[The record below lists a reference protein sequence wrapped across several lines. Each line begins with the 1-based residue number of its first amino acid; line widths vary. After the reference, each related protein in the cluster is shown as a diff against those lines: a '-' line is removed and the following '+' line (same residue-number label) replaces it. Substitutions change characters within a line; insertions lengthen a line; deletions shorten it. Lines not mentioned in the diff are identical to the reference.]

1 MHMKRYSTTVIMH
14 IVAIA
19 AFAVGCFQAF
29 LLGMPFTGVLL
40 LIFLIG
46 FGFSLYRL
54 QMIQVRLMQQLARN
68 IRCSDTSINFVSGY
82 RNSQMEEMVQELR
95 EAMRIYRMRT
105 MEANEMESWQKLIRV
120 MGHEIM
126 NSITPII
133 SLSETLGSR
142 AVDERSYAYMQQG
155 VQIIHKRSKGLLEFV
170 ENYRRLTRIPLPK
183 KEKVE
188 LGTLLSDLKNLFPDN
203 FIHILPPSTEI
214 YLQADRV
221 QIEQVLINLVRNA
234 REACNAVEWDERNCN
249 PGGGDSAVCP
259 NAAAVDGAGSGAGS
273 GVDAGA
279 GSGAGSG
286 GDSGADSGVG
296 SGAGCIGPRIE
307 VSVFH
312 YPEWRVALS
321 VADNGEGILP
331 DVLDKIFVPFFTTK
345 EGGSGIGLSLC
356 RQIMHLHGGSI
367 TATST
372 PGNGT
377 CFTLLFP

>member
-1 MHMKRYSTTVIMH
+1 MH

-40 LIFLIG
+40 LIFLAG
-46 FGFSLYRL
+46 FGYSLYRL

-142 AVDERSYAYMQQG
+142 TVDEKSYAYMQQG

-188 LGTLLSDLKNLFPDN
+188 LGTLLRDLKNLFPDN

-234 REACNAVEWDERNCN
+234 REACNAVEWDE
-249 PGGGDSAVCP
+249 
-259 NAAAVDGAGSGAGS
+259 
-273 GVDAGA
+273 
-279 GSGAGSG
+279 
-286 GDSGADSGVG
+286 
-296 SGAGCIGPRIE
+296 CIGPRIE

-312 YPEWRVALS
+312 HPEWRVAIS

-331 DVLDKIFVPFFTTK
+331 EVLDKIFVPFFTTK

>member
-1 MHMKRYSTTVIMH
+1 MHMKRYSTIVIMH

-155 VQIIHKRSKGLLEFV
+155 MQIIHKRSKGLLEFV

-188 LGTLLSDLKNLFPDN
+188 LGTLLRDLKNLFPDN
-203 FIHILPPSTEI
+203 FIHILPPSSEI

-234 REACNAVEWDERNCN
+234 REACNAVEWDE
-249 PGGGDSAVCP
+249 
-259 NAAAVDGAGSGAGS
+259 
-273 GVDAGA
+273 
-279 GSGAGSG
+279 
-286 GDSGADSGVG
+286 
-296 SGAGCIGPRIE
+296 CIGPRIE

-312 YPEWRVALS
+312 HPEWRVAIS

-331 DVLDKIFVPFFTTK
+331 EVLDKIFVPFFTTK

-372 PGNGT
+372 PGPGT

>member
-1 MHMKRYSTTVIMH
+1 MHMKRYSTIVIMH

-142 AVDERSYAYMQQG
+142 TVDEKSYAYMQQG

-188 LGTLLSDLKNLFPDN
+188 LGTLLRDLKNLFPDN

-214 YLQADRV
+214 HLQADRV

-234 REACNAVEWDERNCN
+234 REACNAVEWDE
-249 PGGGDSAVCP
+249 
-259 NAAAVDGAGSGAGS
+259 
-273 GVDAGA
+273 
-279 GSGAGSG
+279 
-286 GDSGADSGVG
+286 
-296 SGAGCIGPRIE
+296 CIGPRIE
-307 VSVFH
+307 VSVSH
-312 YPEWRVALS
+312 HPEWRVAIS

-331 DVLDKIFVPFFTTK
+331 EVLDKIFVPFFTTK

>member
-1 MHMKRYSTTVIMH
+1 MHMKRYSTIVIMH

-40 LIFLIG
+40 LIFLAG
-46 FGFSLYRL
+46 FGYSLYRL

-142 AVDERSYAYMQQG
+142 TVDEKSYAYMQQG

-188 LGTLLSDLKNLFPDN
+188 LGTLLRDLKNLFPDN

-234 REACNAVEWDERNCN
+234 REACNAVEWNE
-249 PGGGDSAVCP
+249 
-259 NAAAVDGAGSGAGS
+259 
-273 GVDAGA
+273 
-279 GSGAGSG
+279 
-286 GDSGADSGVG
+286 
-296 SGAGCIGPRIE
+296 CIGPRIE

-312 YPEWRVALS
+312 HPEWRVALS

-331 DVLDKIFVPFFTTK
+331 EVLDKIFVPFFTTK

-372 PGNGT
+372 PGTGT

>member
-54 QMIQVRLMQQLARN
+54 QMIQIRLMQQLARN

-142 AVDERSYAYMQQG
+142 AVDEKSYAYMQQG

-170 ENYRRLTRIPLPK
+170 ENYRRLTRIPLPQ

-188 LGTLLSDLKNLFPDN
+188 LGTLLRDLKNLFPDN
-203 FIHILPPSTEI
+203 FIHILPPSSEI

-234 REACNAVEWDERNCN
+234 REACNAVEWDE
-249 PGGGDSAVCP
+249 
-259 NAAAVDGAGSGAGS
+259 
-273 GVDAGA
+273 
-279 GSGAGSG
+279 
-286 GDSGADSGVG
+286 
-296 SGAGCIGPRIE
+296 CIGPRIE
-307 VSVFH
+307 VSVSNH
-312 YPEWRVALS
+312 PEWRVAIS

-331 DVLDKIFVPFFTTK
+331 EVLDKIFVPFFTTK

-372 PGNGT
+372 PGTGT

>member
-1 MHMKRYSTTVIMH
+1 MH

-82 RNSQMEEMVQELR
+82 RNTQMEEMVQELR

-142 AVDERSYAYMQQG
+142 TVDEKSYAYMQQG

-188 LGTLLSDLKNLFPDN
+188 LGTLLRDLKNLFPDN

-234 REACNAVEWDERNCN
+234 REACNAVEWDE
-249 PGGGDSAVCP
+249 
-259 NAAAVDGAGSGAGS
+259 
-273 GVDAGA
+273 
-279 GSGAGSG
+279 
-286 GDSGADSGVG
+286 
-296 SGAGCIGPRIE
+296 CIGPRIE

-312 YPEWRVALS
+312 HPEWRVAVS

-331 DVLDKIFVPFFTTK
+331 EVLDKIFVPFFTTK

-372 PGNGT
+372 PGTGT

>member
-1 MHMKRYSTTVIMH
+1 MHMKRYSTIVIMH

-142 AVDERSYAYMQQG
+142 TVDEKSYAYMQQG

-170 ENYRRLTRIPLPK
+170 ENYRRLTRIPLPQ

-188 LGTLLSDLKNLFPDN
+188 LGTLLRDLKNLFPDN

-234 REACNAVEWDERNCN
+234 REACNAVEWDE
-249 PGGGDSAVCP
+249 
-259 NAAAVDGAGSGAGS
+259 
-273 GVDAGA
+273 
-279 GSGAGSG
+279 
-286 GDSGADSGVG
+286 
-296 SGAGCIGPRIE
+296 CIGPRIE
-307 VSVFH
+307 VSVSNH
-312 YPEWRVALS
+312 PEWRVALS

-331 DVLDKIFVPFFTTK
+331 EVLDKIFVPFFTTK

-367 TATST
+367 SATST
-372 PGNGT
+372 PGTGT
-377 CFTLLFP
+377 CFILMFP

>member
-1 MHMKRYSTTVIMH
+1 MKRYSTTVIMH

-19 AFAVGCFQAF
+19 TFAVGCFQAF

-142 AVDERSYAYMQQG
+142 TVDEKSYAYMQQG

-188 LGTLLSDLKNLFPDN
+188 LGTLLRDLKNLFPDN
-203 FIHILPPSTEI
+203 FIHILPPSSEI

-234 REACNAVEWDERNCN
+234 REACNAVEWDE
-249 PGGGDSAVCP
+249 
-259 NAAAVDGAGSGAGS
+259 
-273 GVDAGA
+273 
-279 GSGAGSG
+279 
-286 GDSGADSGVG
+286 
-296 SGAGCIGPRIE
+296 CIRPRIE

-312 YPEWRVALS
+312 HPEWRVAIS

-331 DVLDKIFVPFFTTK
+331 EVLDKIFVPFFTTK

-372 PGNGT
+372 PGTGT

>member
-142 AVDERSYAYMQQG
+142 TVDEKSYAYMQQG

-188 LGTLLSDLKNLFPDN
+188 LGTLLRDLKNLFPDN
-203 FIHILPPSTEI
+203 FIHILPPSSEI

-234 REACNAVEWDERNCN
+234 REACNAVEWDE
-249 PGGGDSAVCP
+249 
-259 NAAAVDGAGSGAGS
+259 
-273 GVDAGA
+273 
-279 GSGAGSG
+279 
-286 GDSGADSGVG
+286 
-296 SGAGCIGPRIE
+296 CIGPRIE
-307 VSVFH
+307 VSVSH
-312 YPEWRVALS
+312 HPEWRVAIS

-331 DVLDKIFVPFFTTK
+331 EVLDKIFVPFFTTK

-372 PGNGT
+372 PGTGT
-377 CFTLLFP
+377 CFILLFP

>member
-1 MHMKRYSTTVIMH
+1 MKRYSTTVIMH

-29 LLGMPFTGVLL
+29 LLGMPFTGILL
-40 LIFLIG
+40 LIFLAG
-46 FGFSLYRL
+46 FGYSLYRL
-54 QMIQVRLMQQLARN
+54 QMIQIRLMQQLARN

-95 EAMRIYRMRT
+95 EAMRIYRLRT

-142 AVDERSYAYMQQG
+142 AVDEKSYVYMQQG

-170 ENYRRLTRIPLPK
+170 ENYRRLTRIPLPQ
-183 KEKVE
+183 KEKIE
-188 LGTLLSDLKNLFPDN
+188 LGALLCDLKNLFPDN
-203 FIHILPPSTEI
+203 YIHIPPPSSEI

-221 QIEQVLINLVRNA
+221 QIEQVLINLLRNA
-234 REACNAVEWDERNCN
+234 QEACNTAAWNKRNSF
-249 PGGGDSAVCP
+249 PDDAL
-259 NAAAVDGAGSGAGS
+259 ATAGPA
-273 GVDAGA
+273 AGA
-279 GSGAGSG
+279 NVGAN
-286 GDSGADSGVG
+286 ADLY
-296 SGAGCIGPRIE
+296 AGEDCIMPLVE
-307 VSVFH
+307 VTVSPH
-312 YPEWRVALS
+312 PEWRVAIS

-331 DVLDKIFVPFFTTK
+331 EVLDKIFVPFFTTK

-372 PGNGT
+372 PGTGS

>member
-46 FGFSLYRL
+46 FGVSLYRL

-155 VQIIHKRSKGLLEFV
+155 MQIIHKRSKGLLEFV

-188 LGTLLSDLKNLFPDN
+188 LGTLLRDLKNLFPDI

-214 YLQADRV
+214 YMQADRV

-234 REACNAVEWDERNCN
+234 REACNAVEWDE
-249 PGGGDSAVCP
+249 
-259 NAAAVDGAGSGAGS
+259 
-273 GVDAGA
+273 
-279 GSGAGSG
+279 
-286 GDSGADSGVG
+286 
-296 SGAGCIGPRIE
+296 CIGPRIE

-312 YPEWRVALS
+312 HPEWRVALS

-331 DVLDKIFVPFFTTK
+331 EVLDKIFVPFFTTK

-372 PGNGT
+372 PGTGT

>member
-1 MHMKRYSTTVIMH
+1 MHMKRYSTIVIMH

-142 AVDERSYAYMQQG
+142 TVDEKSYAYMQQG

-188 LGTLLSDLKNLFPDN
+188 LGTLLRDLKNLFPDN

-234 REACNAVEWDERNCN
+234 REACNAVEWDE
-249 PGGGDSAVCP
+249 
-259 NAAAVDGAGSGAGS
+259 
-273 GVDAGA
+273 
-279 GSGAGSG
+279 
-286 GDSGADSGVG
+286 
-296 SGAGCIGPRIE
+296 CIGPRIE
-307 VSVFH
+307 VSVSH
-312 YPEWRVALS
+312 HPEWRVAIS

-331 DVLDKIFVPFFTTK
+331 EVLDKIFVPFFTTK

>member
-1 MHMKRYSTTVIMH
+1 MHMKRYSTIVIMH

-142 AVDERSYAYMQQG
+142 TVDEKSYAYMQQG

-170 ENYRRLTRIPLPK
+170 ENYRHLTRIPLPK

-188 LGTLLSDLKNLFPDN
+188 LGTLLRDLKNLFPDN

-234 REACNAVEWDERNCN
+234 REACNAVEWNE
-249 PGGGDSAVCP
+249 
-259 NAAAVDGAGSGAGS
+259 
-273 GVDAGA
+273 
-279 GSGAGSG
+279 
-286 GDSGADSGVG
+286 
-296 SGAGCIGPRIE
+296 CIGPRIE

-312 YPEWRVALS
+312 HPEWRVALS

-331 DVLDKIFVPFFTTK
+331 EVLDKIFVPFFTTK

-372 PGNGT
+372 PGTGT

>member
-1 MHMKRYSTTVIMH
+1 MH

-142 AVDERSYAYMQQG
+142 AVDEKSYAYMQQG

-188 LGTLLSDLKNLFPDN
+188 LGTLLRDLKNLFPDN
-203 FIHILPPSTEI
+203 FIHILTPSSEI

-234 REACNAVEWDERNCN
+234 REACNAVEWDE
-249 PGGGDSAVCP
+249 
-259 NAAAVDGAGSGAGS
+259 
-273 GVDAGA
+273 
-279 GSGAGSG
+279 
-286 GDSGADSGVG
+286 
-296 SGAGCIGPRIE
+296 CIGPRIE
-307 VSVFH
+307 VSVSH
-312 YPEWRVALS
+312 HPEWRVALS

-331 DVLDKIFVPFFTTK
+331 EVLDKIFVPFFTTK

-372 PGNGT
+372 PGTGT
-377 CFTLLFP
+377 CFILLFP

>member
-19 AFAVGCFQAF
+19 AFAVGCFQTF

-46 FGFSLYRL
+46 FGVSLYRL

-142 AVDERSYAYMQQG
+142 TVDEKSYAYMQQG

-188 LGTLLSDLKNLFPDN
+188 LGTLLRDLKNLFPDN
-203 FIHILPPSTEI
+203 FIHILPPSSEI

-234 REACNAVEWDERNCN
+234 REACNAVEWNE
-249 PGGGDSAVCP
+249 
-259 NAAAVDGAGSGAGS
+259 
-273 GVDAGA
+273 
-279 GSGAGSG
+279 
-286 GDSGADSGVG
+286 
-296 SGAGCIGPRIE
+296 CIGPLIE
-307 VSVFH
+307 VSVSNH
-312 YPEWRVALS
+312 PEWRVAIS

-331 DVLDKIFVPFFTTK
+331 EVLDKIFVPFFTTK

-372 PGNGT
+372 PGTGT
-377 CFTLLFP
+377 CFILMFP

>member
-1 MHMKRYSTTVIMH
+1 MHMKRYSTIVIMH

-82 RNSQMEEMVQELR
+82 RNTQMEEMVQELR

-142 AVDERSYAYMQQG
+142 TVDEKSYAYMQQG

-188 LGTLLSDLKNLFPDN
+188 LGTLLRDLKNLFPDN

-234 REACNAVEWDERNCN
+234 REACNAVEWDE
-249 PGGGDSAVCP
+249 
-259 NAAAVDGAGSGAGS
+259 
-273 GVDAGA
+273 
-279 GSGAGSG
+279 
-286 GDSGADSGVG
+286 
-296 SGAGCIGPRIE
+296 CIGPRIE

-312 YPEWRVALS
+312 HPEWRVAVS

-331 DVLDKIFVPFFTTK
+331 EVLDKIFVPFFTTK

-372 PGNGT
+372 PGTGT

>member
-1 MHMKRYSTTVIMH
+1 MKRYSTIVIMH

-142 AVDERSYAYMQQG
+142 TVDEKSYAYMQQG

-188 LGTLLSDLKNLFPDN
+188 LGTMLRDLKNLFPDN

-214 YLQADRV
+214 HLQADRV

-234 REACNAVEWDERNCN
+234 REACNAVEWDE
-249 PGGGDSAVCP
+249 
-259 NAAAVDGAGSGAGS
+259 
-273 GVDAGA
+273 
-279 GSGAGSG
+279 
-286 GDSGADSGVG
+286 
-296 SGAGCIGPRIE
+296 CIGPRIE

-312 YPEWRVALS
+312 HPEWRVAIS

-331 DVLDKIFVPFFTTK
+331 EVLDKIFVPFFTTK

-372 PGNGT
+372 PGTGT

>member
-1 MHMKRYSTTVIMH
+1 MHMKRYSTIVIMH

-142 AVDERSYAYMQQG
+142 TVDEKSYAYMQQG

-188 LGTLLSDLKNLFPDN
+188 LGTLLRDLKNLFPDN
-203 FIHILPPSTEI
+203 FIHILPPSSEI

-234 REACNAVEWDERNCN
+234 REACNAVEWDE
-249 PGGGDSAVCP
+249 
-259 NAAAVDGAGSGAGS
+259 
-273 GVDAGA
+273 
-279 GSGAGSG
+279 
-286 GDSGADSGVG
+286 
-296 SGAGCIGPRIE
+296 CIGPRIE
-307 VSVFH
+307 VSVSH
-312 YPEWRVALS
+312 HPEWRVAIS

-331 DVLDKIFVPFFTTK
+331 EVLDKIFVPFFTTK

>member
-1 MHMKRYSTTVIMH
+1 MH

-29 LLGMPFTGVLL
+29 LLGMPFTGILL

-120 MGHEIM
+120 MGHEII

-142 AVDERSYAYMQQG
+142 TVDEKSYAYMQQG

-203 FIHILPPSTEI
+203 FIHILPPSSEI

-234 REACNAVEWDERNCN
+234 REACNAVEWDE
-249 PGGGDSAVCP
+249 
-259 NAAAVDGAGSGAGS
+259 
-273 GVDAGA
+273 
-279 GSGAGSG
+279 
-286 GDSGADSGVG
+286 
-296 SGAGCIGPRIE
+296 CIGPRIE

-312 YPEWRVALS
+312 HPEWRVAIS

-331 DVLDKIFVPFFTTK
+331 EVLDKIFVPFFTTK

-372 PGNGT
+372 PGTGT

>member
-1 MHMKRYSTTVIMH
+1 MKRYSTTVIMH

-142 AVDERSYAYMQQG
+142 TVDEKSYAYMQQG

-188 LGTLLSDLKNLFPDN
+188 LGTLLRDLKNLFPDN
-203 FIHILPPSTEI
+203 FIHILPPSSEI

-234 REACNAVEWDERNCN
+234 REACNAVEWDE
-249 PGGGDSAVCP
+249 
-259 NAAAVDGAGSGAGS
+259 
-273 GVDAGA
+273 
-279 GSGAGSG
+279 
-286 GDSGADSGVG
+286 
-296 SGAGCIGPRIE
+296 CIGPRIE
-307 VSVFH
+307 VSVSH
-312 YPEWRVALS
+312 HPEWRVAIS

-331 DVLDKIFVPFFTTK
+331 EVLDKIFVPFFTTK

-372 PGNGT
+372 PGTGT
-377 CFTLLFP
+377 CFILLFP

>member
-1 MHMKRYSTTVIMH
+1 MHMKRYSTIVIMH

-82 RNSQMEEMVQELR
+82 RNFQMEEMVQELR

-142 AVDERSYAYMQQG
+142 TVDEKSYAYMQQG

-188 LGTLLSDLKNLFPDN
+188 LGTLLRDLKNLFPDN

-234 REACNAVEWDERNCN
+234 REACNAVEWDE
-249 PGGGDSAVCP
+249 
-259 NAAAVDGAGSGAGS
+259 
-273 GVDAGA
+273 
-279 GSGAGSG
+279 
-286 GDSGADSGVG
+286 
-296 SGAGCIGPRIE
+296 CIGPRIE
-307 VSVFH
+307 VSVSH
-312 YPEWRVALS
+312 HPEWRVAIS

-331 DVLDKIFVPFFTTK
+331 EVLDKIFVPFFTTK

-372 PGNGT
+372 PGTGT

>member
-1 MHMKRYSTTVIMH
+1 MHMKRYSTIVIMH

-19 AFAVGCFQAF
+19 AFAIGCFQAF

-142 AVDERSYAYMQQG
+142 AVDEKSYTYMQHG

-170 ENYRRLTRIPLPK
+170 ENYRRLTRIPLPQ

-188 LGTLLSDLKNLFPDN
+188 LGTLLRDLKNLFPDN
-203 FIHILPPSTEI
+203 FIHILPPSSEI

-234 REACNAVEWDERNCN
+234 R
-249 PGGGDSAVCP
+249 
-259 NAAAVDGAGSGAGS
+259 
-273 GVDAGA
+273 
-279 GSGAGSG
+279 
-286 GDSGADSGVG
+286 
-296 SGAGCIGPRIE
+296 GP
-307 VSVFH
+307 VFR
-312 YPEWRVALS
+312 YF
-321 VADNGEGILP
+321 P
-331 DVLDKIFVPFFTTK
+331 D
-345 EGGSGIGLSLC
+345 
-356 RQIMHLHGGSI
+356 
-367 TATST
+367 
-372 PGNGT
+372 
-377 CFTLLFP
+377 LL

>member
-1 MHMKRYSTTVIMH
+1 MHMKRYSTIVIMH

-19 AFAVGCFQAF
+19 AFAIGCFQAF

-142 AVDERSYAYMQQG
+142 AVDEKSYTYMQHG

-170 ENYRRLTRIPLPK
+170 ENYRRLTRIPLPQ

-188 LGTLLSDLKNLFPDN
+188 LGTLLRDLKNLFPDN
-203 FIHILPPSTEI
+203 FIHILPPSSEI

-234 REACNAVEWDERNCN
+234 REACNAVEWDE
-249 PGGGDSAVCP
+249 
-259 NAAAVDGAGSGAGS
+259 
-273 GVDAGA
+273 
-279 GSGAGSG
+279 
-286 GDSGADSGVG
+286 
-296 SGAGCIGPRIE
+296 CIGPRIE

-312 YPEWRVALS
+312 HPEWRVAIS

-331 DVLDKIFVPFFTTK
+331 EVLDKIFVPFFTTK

-367 TATST
+367 TATSS
-372 PGNGT
+372 PGTGT

>member
-1 MHMKRYSTTVIMH
+1 MHMKRYSTIVIMH

-142 AVDERSYAYMQQG
+142 TVDEKSYAYMQQG

-188 LGTLLSDLKNLFPDN
+188 LGTLLRDLKNLFPDN
-203 FIHILPPSTEI
+203 FIHILPPSSEI

-234 REACNAVEWDERNCN
+234 REACNAVEWNE
-249 PGGGDSAVCP
+249 
-259 NAAAVDGAGSGAGS
+259 
-273 GVDAGA
+273 
-279 GSGAGSG
+279 
-286 GDSGADSGVG
+286 
-296 SGAGCIGPRIE
+296 CIGPRIE

-312 YPEWRVALS
+312 HPEWRVALS

-331 DVLDKIFVPFFTTK
+331 EVLDKIFVPFFTTK

-372 PGNGT
+372 PGTGT
-377 CFTLLFP
+377 CFILLFP

>member
-1 MHMKRYSTTVIMH
+1 MH

-54 QMIQVRLMQQLARN
+54 QMIQIRLMQQLARN

-142 AVDERSYAYMQQG
+142 AVDEKSYAYMQQG

-170 ENYRRLTRIPLPK
+170 ENYRRLTRIPLPQ

-188 LGTLLSDLKNLFPDN
+188 LGTLLRDLKNLFPDN
-203 FIHILPPSTEI
+203 FIHILPPSSEI

-234 REACNAVEWDERNCN
+234 REACNAVEWDE
-249 PGGGDSAVCP
+249 
-259 NAAAVDGAGSGAGS
+259 
-273 GVDAGA
+273 
-279 GSGAGSG
+279 
-286 GDSGADSGVG
+286 
-296 SGAGCIGPRIE
+296 CIGPRIE
-307 VSVFH
+307 VSVSNH
-312 YPEWRVALS
+312 PEWRVAIS

-331 DVLDKIFVPFFTTK
+331 EVLDKIFVPFFTTK

-372 PGNGT
+372 PGTGT

>member
-1 MHMKRYSTTVIMH
+1 MHMKRYSTIVIMH

-46 FGFSLYRL
+46 FGYSLYRL

-142 AVDERSYAYMQQG
+142 TVDEKSYAYMQQG

-188 LGTLLSDLKNLFPDN
+188 LGTLLRDLKNLFPDN

-234 REACNAVEWDERNCN
+234 REACNAVEWNE
-249 PGGGDSAVCP
+249 
-259 NAAAVDGAGSGAGS
+259 
-273 GVDAGA
+273 
-279 GSGAGSG
+279 
-286 GDSGADSGVG
+286 
-296 SGAGCIGPRIE
+296 CIGPRIE

-312 YPEWRVALS
+312 HPEWRVALS

-331 DVLDKIFVPFFTTK
+331 EVLDKIFVPFFTTK

-372 PGNGT
+372 PGTGT
-377 CFTLLFP
+377 CFTLLFL

>member
-142 AVDERSYAYMQQG
+142 TVDEKSYAYMQQG

-188 LGTLLSDLKNLFPDN
+188 LGTLLRDLKNLFPDN
-203 FIHILPPSTEI
+203 FIHILPPSSEI

-234 REACNAVEWDERNCN
+234 REACNAVEWDE
-249 PGGGDSAVCP
+249 
-259 NAAAVDGAGSGAGS
+259 
-273 GVDAGA
+273 
-279 GSGAGSG
+279 
-286 GDSGADSGVG
+286 
-296 SGAGCIGPRIE
+296 CIGPRIE

-312 YPEWRVALS
+312 HPEWRVAIS
-321 VADNGEGILP
+321 VADNGEGIQP
-331 DVLDKIFVPFFTTK
+331 EVLDKIFVPFFTTK

-372 PGNGT
+372 PGTGT

>member
-1 MHMKRYSTTVIMH
+1 MHMKRYSTIVIMH

-40 LIFLIG
+40 LIFLAG
-46 FGFSLYRL
+46 FGYSLYRL

-142 AVDERSYAYMQQG
+142 TVDEKSYAYMQQG

-188 LGTLLSDLKNLFPDN
+188 LGTLLRDLKNLFPDN

-234 REACNAVEWDERNCN
+234 REACNAVEWDE
-249 PGGGDSAVCP
+249 
-259 NAAAVDGAGSGAGS
+259 
-273 GVDAGA
+273 
-279 GSGAGSG
+279 
-286 GDSGADSGVG
+286 
-296 SGAGCIGPRIE
+296 CIGPRIE

-312 YPEWRVALS
+312 HPEWRVAIS

-331 DVLDKIFVPFFTTK
+331 EVLDKIFVPFVTTK

>member
-1 MHMKRYSTTVIMH
+1 MHMKRYSTIVIMH

-142 AVDERSYAYMQQG
+142 TVDEKSYAYMQQG

-188 LGTLLSDLKNLFPDN
+188 LGTLLRDLKNLFPDN
-203 FIHILPPSTEI
+203 FIHILPPSSEI

-234 REACNAVEWDERNCN
+234 REACNAVEWDE
-249 PGGGDSAVCP
+249 
-259 NAAAVDGAGSGAGS
+259 
-273 GVDAGA
+273 
-279 GSGAGSG
+279 
-286 GDSGADSGVG
+286 
-296 SGAGCIGPRIE
+296 CIGPRIE
-307 VSVFH
+307 VSVSH
-312 YPEWRVALS
+312 HPEWRVAIF

-331 DVLDKIFVPFFTTK
+331 EVLDKIFVPFFTTK

-372 PGNGT
+372 PGTGT

>member
-1 MHMKRYSTTVIMH
+1 MKRYSTIVIMH

-82 RNSQMEEMVQELR
+82 RNFQMEEMVQELR

-142 AVDERSYAYMQQG
+142 TVDEKSYAYMQQG

-188 LGTLLSDLKNLFPDN
+188 LGTLLRDLKNLFPDN

-234 REACNAVEWDERNCN
+234 REACNAVEWDE
-249 PGGGDSAVCP
+249 
-259 NAAAVDGAGSGAGS
+259 
-273 GVDAGA
+273 
-279 GSGAGSG
+279 
-286 GDSGADSGVG
+286 
-296 SGAGCIGPRIE
+296 CIGPRIE
-307 VSVFH
+307 VSVSH
-312 YPEWRVALS
+312 HPEWRVAIS

-331 DVLDKIFVPFFTTK
+331 EVLDKIFVPFFTTK

-372 PGNGT
+372 PGTGT

>member
-1 MHMKRYSTTVIMH
+1 MHMKRYSTIVIMH

-29 LLGMPFTGVLL
+29 LLGMPFTGILL

-142 AVDERSYAYMQQG
+142 TVDEKSYAYMQQG

-203 FIHILPPSTEI
+203 FIHILPPSSEI

-234 REACNAVEWDERNCN
+234 REACNAVEWDE
-249 PGGGDSAVCP
+249 
-259 NAAAVDGAGSGAGS
+259 
-273 GVDAGA
+273 
-279 GSGAGSG
+279 
-286 GDSGADSGVG
+286 
-296 SGAGCIGPRIE
+296 CIGPRIE

-312 YPEWRVALS
+312 HPEWRVAIS

-331 DVLDKIFVPFFTTK
+331 EVLDKIFVPFFTTK

-372 PGNGT
+372 PGTGT

>member
-1 MHMKRYSTTVIMH
+1 MH

-19 AFAVGCFQAF
+19 TFAVGCFQAF

-142 AVDERSYAYMQQG
+142 TVDEKSYAYMQQG

-188 LGTLLSDLKNLFPDN
+188 LGTLLRDLKNLFPDN

-234 REACNAVEWDERNCN
+234 REACNAVEWNE
-249 PGGGDSAVCP
+249 
-259 NAAAVDGAGSGAGS
+259 
-273 GVDAGA
+273 
-279 GSGAGSG
+279 
-286 GDSGADSGVG
+286 
-296 SGAGCIGPRIE
+296 CIGPRIE
-307 VSVFH
+307 VSVSH
-312 YPEWRVALS
+312 HPEWRVAIS

-331 DVLDKIFVPFFTTK
+331 EVLDKIFVPFFTTK

-367 TATST
+367 TATSP
-372 PGNGT
+372 PGTGT

>member
-1 MHMKRYSTTVIMH
+1 MHMKRYSTIVIMH

-46 FGFSLYRL
+46 FGYSLYRL

-142 AVDERSYAYMQQG
+142 TVDEKSYAYMQQG

-188 LGTLLSDLKNLFPDN
+188 LGTLLRDLKNLFPDN

-234 REACNAVEWDERNCN
+234 REACNAVEWNE
-249 PGGGDSAVCP
+249 
-259 NAAAVDGAGSGAGS
+259 
-273 GVDAGA
+273 
-279 GSGAGSG
+279 
-286 GDSGADSGVG
+286 
-296 SGAGCIGPRIE
+296 CIGPRIE

-312 YPEWRVALS
+312 HPEWRVALS

-331 DVLDKIFVPFFTTK
+331 EVLDKIFVPFFTTK

-372 PGNGT
+372 PGTGT

>member
-1 MHMKRYSTTVIMH
+1 MKRYSTIVIMH

-82 RNSQMEEMVQELR
+82 KNSQMEEMVQELR

-142 AVDERSYAYMQQG
+142 TVDEKSYAYMQQG

-188 LGTLLSDLKNLFPDN
+188 LGTLLRDLKNLFPDN

-214 YLQADRV
+214 HLQADRV

-234 REACNAVEWDERNCN
+234 REACNAVEWDE
-249 PGGGDSAVCP
+249 
-259 NAAAVDGAGSGAGS
+259 
-273 GVDAGA
+273 
-279 GSGAGSG
+279 
-286 GDSGADSGVG
+286 
-296 SGAGCIGPRIE
+296 CIGPQIE
-307 VSVFH
+307 VSVSNH
-312 YPEWRVALS
+312 PEWRVAIS

-331 DVLDKIFVPFFTTK
+331 EVLDKIFVPFFTTK

-372 PGNGT
+372 PGTGT

>member
-19 AFAVGCFQAF
+19 TFAVGCFQAF

-142 AVDERSYAYMQQG
+142 TVDEKSYAYMQQG

-188 LGTLLSDLKNLFPDN
+188 LGTLLRDLKNLFPDN
-203 FIHILPPSTEI
+203 FIHILPPSSEI

-234 REACNAVEWDERNCN
+234 REACNAVEWDE
-249 PGGGDSAVCP
+249 
-259 NAAAVDGAGSGAGS
+259 
-273 GVDAGA
+273 
-279 GSGAGSG
+279 
-286 GDSGADSGVG
+286 
-296 SGAGCIGPRIE
+296 CIGPRIE
-307 VSVFH
+307 VSVSNH
-312 YPEWRVALS
+312 PEWRVAIS

-331 DVLDKIFVPFFTTK
+331 EVLDKIFVPFFTTK

-372 PGNGT
+372 PGTGT

>member
-1 MHMKRYSTTVIMH
+1 MHMKRYSTIVIMH

-40 LIFLIG
+40 LIFLAG
-46 FGFSLYRL
+46 FGYSLYRL

-155 VQIIHKRSKGLLEFV
+155 MQIIHKRSKGLLEFV

-188 LGTLLSDLKNLFPDN
+188 LGTLLRDLKNLFPDI

-214 YLQADRV
+214 YMQADRV

-234 REACNAVEWDERNCN
+234 REACNAVEWDE
-249 PGGGDSAVCP
+249 
-259 NAAAVDGAGSGAGS
+259 
-273 GVDAGA
+273 
-279 GSGAGSG
+279 
-286 GDSGADSGVG
+286 
-296 SGAGCIGPRIE
+296 CIGPRIE

-312 YPEWRVALS
+312 HPEWRVAIS

-331 DVLDKIFVPFFTTK
+331 EVLDKIFVPFFTTK

>member
-1 MHMKRYSTTVIMH
+1 MHMKRYSTIVIMH

-142 AVDERSYAYMQQG
+142 TVDEKSYAYMQQG

-188 LGTLLSDLKNLFPDN
+188 LGTMLRDLKNLFPDN

-214 YLQADRV
+214 HLQADRV

-234 REACNAVEWDERNCN
+234 REACNAVEWDE
-249 PGGGDSAVCP
+249 
-259 NAAAVDGAGSGAGS
+259 
-273 GVDAGA
+273 
-279 GSGAGSG
+279 
-286 GDSGADSGVG
+286 
-296 SGAGCIGPRIE
+296 CIGPRIE

-312 YPEWRVALS
+312 HPEWRVAIS

-331 DVLDKIFVPFFTTK
+331 EVLDKIFVPFFTTK

-372 PGNGT
+372 PGTGT